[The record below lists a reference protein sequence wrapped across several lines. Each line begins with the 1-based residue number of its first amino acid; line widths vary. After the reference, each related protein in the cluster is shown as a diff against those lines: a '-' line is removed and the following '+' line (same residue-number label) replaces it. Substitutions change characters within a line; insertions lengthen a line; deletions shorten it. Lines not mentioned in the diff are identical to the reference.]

1 MDYYYS
7 RLLSSDVN
15 LVQPYSRDQVGVKVD
30 PVILSGWVKMR
41 LSAREMHLFRCEW
54 KKRGRKR
61 HPISKIG
68 KVFWSAELPPDFSL
82 ACGLNLV
89 FSARTSKVY

>member
-1 MDYYYS
+1 
-7 RLLSSDVN
+7 
-15 LVQPYSRDQVGVKVD
+15 VKNA
-30 PVILSGWVKMR
+30 PFGTGIASLQMPMEKW
-41 LSAREMHLFRCEW
+41 
-54 KKRGRKR
+54 RKH

-68 KVFWSAELPPDFSL
+68 KVFSSAELPLDFSL